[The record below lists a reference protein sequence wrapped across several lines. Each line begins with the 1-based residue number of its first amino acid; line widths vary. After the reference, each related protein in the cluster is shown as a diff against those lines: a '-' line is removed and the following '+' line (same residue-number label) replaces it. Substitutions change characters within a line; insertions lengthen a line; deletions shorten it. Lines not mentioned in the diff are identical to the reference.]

1 MSLFKARDWWATYA
15 GSDEEF
21 DQGCLCVANIDNNS
35 SHFGRLSDDF
45 VQFIDWW
52 TEEYYCSIKNSIC
65 CKSWLEVNLNPLCF
79 PSFFVLA
86 VCSKAMLCFF
96 LHHNFLIIVLERKS
110 SCRKWMTTSCTVCKR
125 RLAVKHAVTL
135 FFFLLHPENV
145 LHFEG
150 KTAFFFYR

>member
-35 SHFGRLSDDF
+35 SHFGKLSDDF
-45 VQFIDWW
+45 VQLIDWW

-65 CKSWLEVNLNPLCF
+65 CKSWLEVNINPLCF
-79 PSFFVLA
+79 PFFCMSCMFNGYA
-86 VCSKAMLCFF
+86 VWFF
-96 LHHNFLIIVLERKS
+96 LHHDFLIIVLERKS
-110 SCRKWMTTSCTVCKR
+110 SCRKWMTTSRTVCKR

-135 FFFLLHPENV
+135 FFFFSIL
-145 LHFEG
+145 
-150 KTAFFFYR
+150 KTYYISKGRQHFFYR

>member
-52 TEEYYCSIKNSIC
+52 TEEYHYSIKNSIC
-65 CKSWLEVNLNPLCF
+65 CKSWLEVNTNPLCF
-79 PSFFVLA
+79 PFFFCISCMFKGYA
-86 VCSKAMLCFF
+86 VFF
-96 LHHNFLIIVLERKS
+96 LHHDFLIIVLERKS

-135 FFFLLHPENV
+135 FFFASPSWKRTTFRREDSI
-145 LHFEG
+145 
-150 KTAFFFYR
+150 FFYR